1 MAETISIYAAFL
13 KESSVGV
20 KLFAKV
26 SGSISIL
33 DWYRASKRFP
43 TAQNF
48 PKKTPVTKATKS
60 QTSKMNIMFI
70 ASPPLF
76 L

>member
-1 MAETISIYAAFL
+1 MPGKLSGGFGQIRTQCHLGSLGEISGNKAMAETISIYAAFL

-33 DWYRASKRFP
+33 D
-43 TAQNF
+43 
-48 PKKTPVTKATKS
+48 
-60 QTSKMNIMFI
+60 
-70 ASPPLF
+70 
-76 L
+76 